1 MAINVPAIALARGE
15 VAPDN
20 REVLWE
26 DTSNMNLPFY
36 ERVKAYDSNS
46 TQWRMVTQFPLEL
59 LNELRKVDGDGSG
72 LDANFLQ
79 GRTVNDIIQLA
90 KDGSFTLPS
99 GFIFIGDSL
108 GNSTARELSGDATL
122 QNTGALILA
131 ASGVTAGTYN
141 LATVTVDAKGR
152 VTSASSYTITVDD
165 IPELPQSKIT
175 GLVTDLGN
183 RELLANKE
191 NSVIDTSTTKYPTVN
206 LLKIGLDGKQDT
218 LVSGTNIKTINSESL
233 LGAGNITINSQN
245 LATNNLTQTDAN
257 RTYDIGTG
265 NRTLKF
271 LSGANEKV
279 NFHTDGGNPT
289 IEAFKRNSGPAI
301 KVNKVS
307 GAGNAFEVVGGT
319 SDFGSNKLINVADP
333 TNPQDAVTL
342 AYYSANMYGGKRYTL
357 IKPNGT
363 KEFYDTLT
371 QVRSNWADGDV
382 LHQFA
387 DETITFSSTINVPT
401 INWNGNGFSL
411 ICNGEITINSSFFLA
426 TGKSVNTCFLNL
438 LFTGNAGTNR
448 FFVSGTSSN
457 IWNGNSST
465 DISCQSDIIVMRETS
480 TSIFLNINSNRN
492 TGNAVVLS
500 SGGGGAY
507 FNIKSKGGV
516 VGDGNKVYNS
526 FFDDNFIDASGSF
539 FDCYGS
545 TLTSQMKSSVSTA
558 LRLYGC
564 YLEVKTTGT
573 LTTYNFN
580 TSGAGILEMH
590 HCTYVEN
597 QRRSFSVASSN
608 CKFTNN
614 KIYNYSGICGLF
626 NTASFEFNNNYVYAK
641 NLGLSSNSNST
652 ANLINN
658 FIISEVAN
666 PVGFGN
672 FKILGGTLQVL
683 TAAQNYLADNHEF
696 VGVNFIG
703 STSPFPA
710 NGYQNNAFRLTQ
722 NADHLGNV
730 GLGLKSPFPKMT
742 TDERDAL
749 TGVEKGYTIENTT
762 TNFLQVYNGSTW
774 KDLLD
779 LT

>member
-1 MAINVPAIALARGE
+1 MSDLHRLSNEFNKHTPKGFDVAVNNTKLLRDERGQSRY
-15 VAPDN
+15 VDN
-20 REVLWE
+20 TNIGVFIDFADPTLPPPSTVNGDVYILIGAGTV
-26 DTSNMNLPFY
+26 DTDWGFSAENDIVIFGADNLPVSITPNVGYF
-36 ERVKAYDSNS
+36 A
-46 TQWRMVTQFPLEL
+46 
-59 LNELRKVDGDGSG
+59 
-72 LDANFLQ
+72 
-79 GRTVNDIIQLA
+79 
-90 KDGSFTLPS
+90 
-99 GFIFIGDSL
+99 
-108 GNSTARELSGDATL
+108 
-122 QNTGALILA
+122 
-131 ASGVTAGTYN
+131 YN
-141 LATVTVDAKGR
+141 LAEDKYYKFDGAWGEFVPVSENIGNTNLSIPSATNRMLTIPSDSDLSFVNSLRLKTTGNQSLTQFAQNFN
-152 VTSASSYTITVDD
+152 TSVDD
-165 IPELPQSKIT
+165 TEMVNNSIAPLLDNTTLDLFWKYKNNMGVVSDLFAKVDKSK
-175 GLVTDLGN
+175 V
-183 RELLANKE
+183 
-191 NSVIDTSTTKYPTVN
+191 Y
-206 LLKIGLDGKQDT
+206 
-218 LVSGTNIKTINSESL
+218 
-233 LGAGNITINSQN
+233 
-245 LATNNLTQTDAN
+245 
-257 RTYDIGTG
+257 
-265 NRTLKF
+265 
-271 LSGANEKV
+271 
-279 NFHTDGGNPT
+279 
-289 IEAFKRNSGPAI
+289 
-301 KVNKVS
+301 
-307 GAGNAFEVVGGT
+307 GGT
-319 SDFGSNKLINVADP
+319 
-333 TNPQDAVTL
+333 
-342 AYYSANMYGGKRYTL
+342 RYTL
-357 IKPNGT
+357 IKSNGT
-363 KEFYDTLT
+363 QEYYDNFS
-371 QVRSNWADGDV
+371 QVVSNWVDGDT

-387 DETITFSSTINVPT
+387 NETITFSSTINVPT
-401 INWNGNGFSL
+401 INWNGNGFGL
-411 ICNGEITINSSFFLA
+411 ICEGEITINSEFFLA

-438 LFTGNAGTNR
+438 LFTGNSGTNR
-448 FFVSGTSSN
+448 FFVRGTSSN

-465 DISCQSDIIVMRETS
+465 DISCQSDIIVMRETF

-507 FNIKSKGGV
+507 FNIKSKGGL
-516 VGDGNKVYNS
+516 VGNGNKVYNS

-539 FDCYGS
+539 FNCYGS

-580 TSGAGILEMH
+580 TSGSGILEMH
-590 HCTYVEN
+590 DCTYVEN
-597 QRRSFSVASSN
+597 QRRSFSIASSN

-641 NLGLSSNSNST
+641 NLGVSSNSAST

-703 STSPFPA
+703 STSPFPV

-730 GLGLKSPFPKMT
+730 GLGLKSPFAKMT
-742 TDERDAL
+742 TAERDAL